1 MTAEEDVERRRRRRE
16 RKIKEEEERER
27 RRAEEDR
34 EKKLREKIEKA
45 SVKAAAK
52 AAAEEAR
59 KLVRETED
67 EKLKRR
73 RRRDSVVVKEISEN
87 VPLRRVESEQTVEIG
102 SPKLHRPAIPKALID
117 TNGESI
123 TRAGLLVRTS
133 SDARRPS
140 AESPRRPRR
149 ETQPTSSP
157 LLYEASGSSK
167 GERPRRSHRSGDKPR
182 ERADVPS
189 SSRDAGTEGTG
200 SRHSSRRHAESS
212 TPEEQRERPH
222 RSRRES
228 ERRER
233 GPSTREKE
241 KKSSFFGSLMK
252 AFK

>member
-1 MTAEEDVERRRRRRE
+1 MTAEEDAERRRRRRE
-16 RKIKEEEERER
+16 RRAKEEEERER

-59 KLVRETED
+59 KLVREKED
-67 EKLKRR
+67 EKKRR
-73 RRRDSVVVKEISEN
+73 RRRDSVVVRESEN
-87 VPLRRVESEQTVEIG
+87 VPLRRVESEQAVEVG
-102 SPKLHRPAIPKALID
+102 SPKLHRIPKVLIG
-117 TNGESI
+117 TNGESV

-140 AESPRRPRR
+140 GESPRRTRR
-149 ETQPTSSP
+149 ETQPTNSP
-157 LLYEASGSSK
+157 LLYEASGSGK
-167 GERPRRSHRSGDKPR
+167 GERPRRSHRSGDKLR
-182 ERADVPS
+182 DRSDKPS
-189 SSRDAGTEGTG
+189 SSQDAGPEGTG
-200 SRHSSRRHAESS
+200 SRHSSRRHAESSS

-228 ERRER
+228 ERRDR
-233 GPSTREKE
+233 RPTVKEKE

>member
-1 MTAEEDVERRRRRRE
+1 MTAEEDAERRRRRRE
-16 RKIKEEEERER
+16 RKTIEEEERER
-27 RRAEEDR
+27 RRVEEDR

-59 KLVRETED
+59 KLVREKED
-67 EKLKRR
+67 EKKRR
-73 RRRDSVVVKEISEN
+73 RRRDSVVRESEN
-87 VPLRRVESEQTVEIG
+87 VPLRRVESEQAVEFG
-102 SPKLHRPAIPKALID
+102 SPKLHRIPKVLID

-140 AESPRRPRR
+140 GESPRRARK

-157 LLYEASGSSK
+157 LLYEASGSGK
-167 GERPRRSHRSGDKPR
+167 GERPRRSHRSGEKPR
-182 ERADVPS
+182 DRSDLPS
-189 SSRDAGTEGTG
+189 SSRDAGAEGTG
-200 SRHSSRRHAESS
+200 SRQSSRRHVESS

-228 ERRER
+228 DRRDR
-233 GPSTREKE
+233 RPSVKEREK
-241 KKSSFFGSLMK
+241 KFSFFGSLMK